1 MNTTTAPPGPAV
13 RSALTVPAFRRL
25 WVAGIVSDA
34 GDWLMFIALPLV
46 VLQLSGSALGTSLA
60 FLLELVPPVV
70 LAPLIARV
78 VDRLPHKHVMVVAM
92 GVQALALLPL
102 LAVRDGSD
110 LHLVYGVIVVH
121 ATCAAFFEP
130 AKNALLPTL
139 VAPAQVTSANA
150 LVGLNN
156 DLGRLV
162 GGPVGGVL
170 LAVSGIGVV
179 ALVDI
184 ATYVVAVALVLSLP
198 RAVRDTAPR
207 PAVARRGVRG
217 RTRGRD
223 RDRRDG
229 ILHVLSV
236 PAIRGPVIVVLAA
249 AVAQGLFVVL
259 FVFFVTDVIHGSET
273 DVGLLRGV
281 QAIGAIGAGAVL
293 GVLGARLDLLRL
305 TLVGIVTFTVLTAVT
320 WNAAFVTSAVPL
332 YAVLFAAMGVP
343 AVLFGAGLTSLLQRA
358 ADDGT
363 RGSAFAALGLAQA
376 VGQAIGLLAA
386 GLLQD
391 RLGTVPL
398 LEVQAGTYAVATVLA
413 LVLLP
418 RVARS
423 GGHDRRLGRGTSTP
437 APDRPRP

>member
-1 MNTTTAPPGPAV
+1 MSAPTTAQAPAV

-60 FLLELVPPVV
+60 FLLELIPPVV
-70 LAPLIARV
+70 LAPVIARV
-78 VDRLPHKHVMVVAM
+78 VDRLPHRHVMVAAMVA
-92 GVQALALLPL
+92 QALALLPL
-102 LAVRDGSD
+102 LAVRDASD
-110 LHLVYGVIVVH
+110 TRLVYGVIVAH

-139 VAPAQVTSANA
+139 VAREQVTSANA

-184 ATYVVAVALVLSLP
+184 GTYLVAITLVLSLP
-198 RAVRDTAPR
+198 RTPRATADPPR
-207 PAVARRGVRG
+207 RRRRRERPDG
-217 RTRGRD
+217 
-223 RDRRDG
+223 RRDG
-229 ILHVLSV
+229 LLHVLAD
-236 PAIRGPVIVVLAA
+236 PAVRGPVVVVLAA
-249 AVAQGLFVVL
+249 SVAQGLFVVL

-293 GVLGARLDLLRL
+293 GALGARLDLLRL
-305 TLVGIVTFTVLTAVT
+305 TLVGVVAFTVLTAVT
-320 WNAAFVTSAVPL
+320 WNTAFVTHAVPV
-332 YAVLFAAMGVP
+332 YAVLFAAMGIP
-343 AVLFGAGLTSLLQRA
+343 AVLLGAGLTSLLQRA

-376 VGQAIGLLAA
+376 VGQAIGLVAA

-391 RLGTVPL
+391 RVGTMPL
-398 LEVQAGTYAVATVLA
+398 LELQAGAYVAATVLA
-413 LVLLP
+413 LVVLP
-418 RVARS
+418 RSVRGRAQTRS
-423 GGHDRRLGRGTSTP
+423 ASHPL
-437 APDRPRP
+437 

>member
-1 MNTTTAPPGPAV
+1 MSTSTARPDPAV
-13 RSALTVPAFRRL
+13 PSALTVPAFRRL

-46 VLQLSGSALGTSLA
+46 VLQLSGSALGTSFA

-92 GVQALALLPL
+92 GVQATVLLPL
-102 LAVRDGSD
+102 LAVRDASD
-110 LHLVYGVIVVH
+110 LHLVYGVIVAH

-179 ALVDI
+179 ALVDV

-198 RAVRDTAPR
+198 RAAGAGVRSP
-207 PAVARRGVRG
+207 VEGRG
-217 RTRGRD
+217 RTTERE
-223 RDRRDG
+223 RRTG
-229 ILHVLSV
+229 ILGALAE
-236 PAIRGPVIVVLAA
+236 PAIRGPVVVVLAA
-249 AVAQGLFVVL
+249 SVAQGLFVVL
-259 FVFFVTDVIHGSET
+259 FVFFVTDVIRGSET

-281 QAIGAIGAGAVL
+281 QAVGAIGAGAVL
-293 GVLGARLDLLRL
+293 GVLGARVDVLRL
-305 TLVGIVTFTVLTAVT
+305 TLVGVVTFTVLTAVT

-343 AVLFGAGLTSLLQRA
+343 AVLFGAGLTSLLQRG

-386 GLLQD
+386 GLLQEHV
-391 RLGTVPL
+391 GTVPL
-398 LEVQAGTYAVATVLA
+398 LEVQAATYAVATVLA

-418 RVARS
+418 PIARGAS
-423 GGHDRRLGRGTSTP
+423 GPGRATSKL
-437 APDRPRP
+437 AQDLPRP

>member
-1 MNTTTAPPGPAV
+1 MSTTTAPPTPAV

-78 VDRLPHKHVMVVAM
+78 VDRLPHKQVMVVAM
-92 GVQALALLPL
+92 AVQALALLPL

-179 ALVDI
+179 ALVDV

-198 RAVRDTAPR
+198 RAVRTAPR
-207 PAVARRGVRG
+207 AAAARRGVWD

-376 VGQAIGLLAA
+376 VGQAIGLFAA

-391 RLGTVPL
+391 RVGTVPL

-423 GGHDRRLGRGTSTP
+423 GGRGPGGGAPSP
-437 APDRPRP
+437 AQDVPRP

>member
-1 MNTTTAPPGPAV
+1 MSTSTARPGPAV

-46 VLQLSGSALGTSLA
+46 VLQLSGSALGTSFA

-78 VDRLPHKHVMVVAM
+78 VDRLPHKYVMVVAM
-92 GVQALALLPL
+92 GVQATVLLPL
-102 LAVRDGSD
+102 LAVRDASD
-110 LHLVYGVIVVH
+110 LHLVYGVIVAH

-179 ALVDI
+179 ALVDV

-198 RAVRDTAPR
+198 RAAGP
-207 PAVARRGVRG
+207 GVRSPVEG
-217 RTRGRD
+217 RSRTTERE
-223 RDRRDG
+223 RRTG
-229 ILHVLSV
+229 ILGALAE
-236 PAIRGPVIVVLAA
+236 PAIRGPVVVVLAA
-249 AVAQGLFVVL
+249 SVAQGLFVVL
-259 FVFFVTDVIHGSET
+259 FVFFVTDVIRGSET

-281 QAIGAIGAGAVL
+281 QAVGAIGAGAVL
-293 GVLGARLDLLRL
+293 GVLGARVDVLRL
-305 TLVGIVTFTVLTAVT
+305 TLVGVVTFTVLTAVT

-343 AVLFGAGLTSLLQRA
+343 AVLFGAGLTSLLQRG

-376 VGQAIGLLAA
+376 IGQAIGLLAA
-386 GLLQD
+386 GLLQEHV
-391 RLGTVPL
+391 GTVPL
-398 LEVQAGTYAVATVLA
+398 LEVQAATYAVATALA

-418 RVARS
+418 RLTRTR
-423 GGHDRRLGRGTSTP
+423 DTGRDTRTLTAGRDAA
-437 APDRPRP
+437 APDVTGA

>member
-1 MNTTTAPPGPAV
+1 MSTTTAPPDPAV

-92 GVQALALLPL
+92 AVQALALLPL

-179 ALVDI
+179 ALVDV

-207 PAVARRGVRG
+207 PAVARRGVR
-217 RTRGRD
+217 D
-223 RDRRDG
+223 RDRHDG

-358 ADDGT
+358 DDDGT

-418 RVARS
+418 RIAR
-423 GGHDRRLGRGTSTP
+423 GADRRPDRGTPTP
-437 APDRPRP
+437 VQDVPRP

>member
-1 MNTTTAPPGPAV
+1 MSTTTAPPDPAV

-46 VLQLSGSALGTSLA
+46 VLQLSGSALRTSLA

-92 GVQALALLPL
+92 AVQALALLPL

-179 ALVDI
+179 ALVDV

-207 PAVARRGVRG
+207 PAVVRRGVR
-217 RTRGRD
+217 D
-223 RDRRDG
+223 RDRHDG

-418 RVARS
+418 RIAR
-423 GGHDRRLGRGTSTP
+423 GADRRPDRGTPTP
-437 APDRPRP
+437 VQDVPRP